1 MENRRRNHPFSGDIF
16 DSLVREDKN
25 FHWSSSYKWF
35 LNKSANKKK
44 TYKLWTIRLANVGCV
59 PEVSDFKELI

>member
-1 MENRRRNHPFSGDIF
+1 MENRRRNHPFCGDIV

-25 FHWSSSYKWF
+25 FHWSYSYKWF
-35 LNKSANKKK
+35 LNKSEKKKK
-44 TYKLWTIRLANVGCV
+44 TYKLWTIRLTNVGCV